1 MTAAVAARPAL
12 DPARWQ
18 PVLDV
23 HADLFSPLDPGAAMV
38 LVAKADWDASSGAAL
53 EWRAAAGAM
62 QASLRPWE
70 GAARADA
77 DLVFVG
83 LRDALERLAATEVGE
98 RLSHL
103 KDLVHG
109 GEVLLF
115 VMKTKCNL
123 VNAGWEEFLDSLGLA
138 FMGACR

>member
-1 MTAAVAARPAL
+1 MTAVAAVRPAL
-12 DPARWQ
+12 DPAGWQ

-23 HADLFSPLDPGAAMV
+23 HADLFAPLDPGSAMV
-38 LVAKADWDASSGAAL
+38 LVGKADWDAASGAAL
-53 EWRAAAGAM
+53 EWRAGAGAM
-62 QASLRPWE
+62 QASLRPWA

-77 DLVFVG
+77 DLIFVG

-98 RLSHL
+98 RLSLL

-109 GEVLLF
+109 GEVLFF

>member
-1 MTAAVAARPAL
+1 VTPASAAL

-18 PVLDV
+18 PVLDL
-23 HADLFSPLDPGAAMV
+23 HQDLFQPLDRGAAAV
-38 LVAKADWDASSGAAL
+38 LVAKPDWDAASGSAL
-53 EWRAAAGAM
+53 EWRAGEGAM
-62 QASLRPWE
+62 RAALRPWT
-70 GAARADA
+70 GAGRAEA
-77 DLVFVG
+77 DLIFVA
-83 LRDALERLAATEVGE
+83 LRDALERLAEAAPAE
-98 RLSHL
+98 RFSRL

-109 GEVLLF
+109 GEVLFF